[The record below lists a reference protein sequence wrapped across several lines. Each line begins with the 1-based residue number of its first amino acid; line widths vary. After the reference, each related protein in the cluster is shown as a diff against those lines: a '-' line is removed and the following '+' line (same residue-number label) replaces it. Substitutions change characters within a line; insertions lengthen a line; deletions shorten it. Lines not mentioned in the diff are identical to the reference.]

1 MEKLQVKKMTKFLLK
16 EYVSKRLLMENKPLD
31 QKTLIE
37 IFEFR
42 YKTTFSKVSN
52 NYEKM
57 KIDQFKEKFVKE
69 IKREYSTIRI
79 YSSVFLKELMKL
91 CYSAS
96 KNSGYRIIEELRE
109 ILDYMPDIIDLIK
122 KHKDRVWSYLNY
134 KEKDR
139 IITGKASYEDLEGQ
153 YEFCLSKKLLP
164 AEEHIRVIN
173 NNAHGEVILEDSD
186 WVFVRPKTKI
196 GSLAWATSYH
206 DGSKEDL
213 RSDLKDKVS
222 WCTAS
227 FGDNFWSNYSK
238 AFVLI
243 YCIAKNYE
251 KNSPYR
257 KITIGFNISEAFAP
271 LFFIDHDNDVTQDAN
286 NEPIS
291 REELS
296 DLVDTETLKNLS
308 DKVRKICI
316 LEKGAIDIRLKHSI
330 DREIEVVLEDE
341 DLDYDEAS
349 AQIKAIFENIL
360 DESSIK
366 VSEADT
372 LSILNYLSKSCGG
385 FFVEKDLKYLERKYN
400 ITFEEIDDDFD
411 DSIGF

>member
-1 MEKLQVKKMTKFLLK
+1 MEKLQVKKMKKSLLK

-37 IFEFR
+37 IFKFR
-42 YKTTFSKVSN
+42 YNATFSKITN
-52 NYEKM
+52 NYEKI
-57 KIDQFKEKFVKE
+57 KVEQIKERFVKK
-69 IKREYSTIRI
+69 IKEEYPTIRI
-79 YSSVFLKELMKL
+79 YSNVFLKELMEL

-109 ILDYMPDIIDLIK
+109 ILDYVPDIIDLIK

-134 KEKDR
+134 KEKNR

-164 AEEHIRVIN
+164 AEEHIKVIN

-227 FGDNFWSNYSK
+227 FGDNFWSNYSMDY
-238 AFVLI
+238 VLI

-251 KNSPYR
+251 KNSPHR
-257 KITIGFNISEAFAP
+257 KITIGFNVLEAFNY
-271 LFFIDHDNDVTQDAN
+271 LFFIDYDNNVTQDAN
-286 NEPIS
+286 NEPLS
-291 REELS
+291 RSELG
-296 DLVDTETLKNLS
+296 DLVDANTLKNLS
-308 DKVRKICI
+308 DKVRKICV
-316 LEKGAIDIRLKHSI
+316 LEKGVIDRRLKRSI
-330 DREIEVVLEDE
+330 NKKIEIVLEDE
-341 DLDYDEAS
+341 DLDYDEVS
-349 AQIKAIFENIL
+349 AQIRDIFENIL

-366 VSEADT
+366 SSEADT

-385 FFVEKDLKYLERKYN
+385 FLVEKDLKHLERKYN
-400 ITFEEIDDDFD
+400 ITFEENDSDFD
-411 DSIGF
+411 DSIDF

>member
-1 MEKLQVKKMTKFLLK
+1 MKKSLLK

-42 YKTTFSKVSN
+42 YNTTFSKISN
-52 NYEKM
+52 DYEKM
-57 KIDQFKEKFVKE
+57 KIEKLKQKFTKL
-69 IKREYSTIRI
+69 IKKEYSTIRI
-79 YSSVFLKELMKL
+79 YSNVFLKELMSL
-91 CYSAS
+91 LYLAS
-96 KNSGYRIIEELRE
+96 KKSGAEMINSLRE
-109 ILDYMPDIIDLIK
+109 IIEYNFKNIVDLIK
-122 KHKDRVWSYLNY
+122 NHKDKVWSYLNY
-134 KEKDR
+134 KEKNK
-139 IITGKASYEDLEGQ
+139 IIKGKASYEDLEGQ

-164 AEEHIRVIN
+164 AEEHMRVIN
-173 NNAHGEVILEDSD
+173 NNAHGEVILEDAS

-238 AFVLI
+238 SFVLI

-251 KNSPYR
+251 KNSPHR

-286 NEPIS
+286 NEPLS
-291 REELS
+291 RSELG
-296 DLVDTETLKNLS
+296 DLVDSETLKNLS
-308 DKVRKICI
+308 DKVRKICV
-316 LEKGAIDIRLKHSI
+316 LEKGAIDTRLKHSI

-349 AQIKAIFENIL
+349 EQIKDIFENIL

-366 VSEADT
+366 ASEADT

-400 ITFEEIDDDFD
+400 ITFEENDDDFD
-411 DSIGF
+411 DPVYF

>member
-1 MEKLQVKKMTKFLLK
+1 MINNLLK
-16 EYVSKRLLMENKPLD
+16 EYVTKRLLLENKPYD
-31 QKTLIE
+31 QRTLID

-42 YKTTFSKVSN
+42 YNSIFSKVTN

-57 KIDQFKEKFVKE
+57 KVEQIKERFVKK
-69 IKREYSTIRI
+69 IKEEYPAIRI
-79 YSSVFLKELMKL
+79 YSAVFLKELMEL
-91 CYSAS
+91 CYLAS
-96 KNSGYRIIEELRE
+96 KKSGYRTIEELRE
-109 ILDYMPDIIDLIK
+109 ILSYNMPNIIDLLK

-134 KEKDR
+134 KEKDK
-139 IITGKASYEDLEGQ
+139 IITGKSSYEELEGQ

-164 AEEHIRVIN
+164 AEEHVKVIKN
-173 NNAHGEVILEDSD
+173 NTHGEVIFEDNR

-227 FGDNFWSNYSK
+227 FGDNYWSNYSK
-238 AFVLI
+238 SYILI

-251 KNSPYR
+251 KNSPHR
-257 KITIGFNISEAFAP
+257 KITIGFNISEAFNY
-271 LFFIDHDNDVTQDAN
+271 LFFIDHDSDVTQDAN
-286 NEPIS
+286 NEPLS
-291 REELS
+291 KSELS
-296 DLVDTETLKNLS
+296 NLVSAETLKNLS
-308 DKVRKICI
+308 DKVRKICV
-316 LEKGAIDIRLKHSI
+316 LEKGAIDTRLKRSI
-330 DREIEVVLEDE
+330 DRKIEEVLEDE

-349 AQIKAIFENIL
+349 SKIKSIFENIL

-366 VSEADT
+366 ASEADT
-372 LSILNYLSKSCGG
+372 LSILNYLSKSCSG
-385 FFVEKDLKYLERKYN
+385 FFVDKDLNYLERKYN
-400 ITFEEIDDDFD
+400 IVFEENDSDFD

>member
-1 MEKLQVKKMTKFLLK
+1 MKKSLLK
-16 EYVSKRLLMENKPLD
+16 EYVSKRLLMENKPLE

-42 YKTTFSKVSN
+42 YNAIFSKVTN
-52 NYEKM
+52 NYEKI
-57 KIDQFKEKFVKE
+57 KVDQIKARFVKK
-69 IKREYSTIRI
+69 IKEEYPAIRI
-79 YSSVFLKELMKL
+79 YSNVFLKELMKL

-96 KNSGYRIIEELRE
+96 KNSGYRVIEELRE
-109 ILDYMPDIIDLIK
+109 ILEYVPDIVDLIK

-134 KEKDR
+134 KEKER
-139 IITGKASYEDLEGQ
+139 IIVGKASYEDLEGQ

-164 AEEHIRVIN
+164 AEEHVKVIN
-173 NNAHGEVILEDSD
+173 NKAHGEVILEDSD

-227 FGDNFWSNYSK
+227 FGDNYWSNYSIDYI
-238 AFVLI
+238 LI

-251 KNSPYR
+251 KNSPHR
-257 KITIGFNISEAFAP
+257 KITIGFNVLEAFNY
-271 LFFIDHDNDVTQDAN
+271 LFFIDYDNDVTQDAN
-286 NEPIS
+286 NEPLS
-291 REELS
+291 RQELGN
-296 DLVDTETLKNLS
+296 LVDIDTLKNLS
-308 DKVRKICI
+308 GKVRKICV
-316 LEKGAIDIRLKHSI
+316 LEKGAIDSRLKHSI
-330 DREIEVVLEDE
+330 DREIEEVLEDD
-341 DLDYDEAS
+341 DLDYDESS
-349 AQIKAIFENIL
+349 AQIRVIFENIL

-366 VSEADT
+366 ASEADAI
-372 LSILNYLSKSCGG
+372 SILNYLSTSCGG

-400 ITFEEIDDDFD
+400 ITFEENDDDFVYN
-411 DSIGF
+411 IGF